1 VSLEGQSP
9 SRTELLSLIGDLVN
23 GTLDPAGVVRLENL
37 LMTSPEARKVYRRY
51 MNLHAAMGWIALTSR
66 GMTLRRDLQQ
76 LFSDELT
83 ESEEQTSLLAES
95 IEAGAES
102 LADAM
107 ILPAIKDEIE
117 EERSPGES
125 SPIGDVSRRHSVRAP
140 AWRRA
145 AIIVL
150 PLMLALGVLYLMR
163 GAHTHPATLGAS
175 VDASWGAPYEALASG
190 QPMPSGP
197 IHLLSGLAEVR
208 FQNGVSVV
216 LQGPAQFE
224 VRTGSL
230 GELTAGKLTAM
241 VPKGGEGFAVQT
253 PSARIVDLGTEF
265 GVDVNADQ
273 QTHAEVFRGHVR
285 AEVSPATSDAP
296 LSKTLEVNQAVLI
309 ARGAKSIQ
317 LTAPTPLA
325 FVRIAEL
332 QNQAQSR
339 PSAAERWLVCSDSL
353 RHDPGIVA
361 YYTFDNAREVPDRL
375 LNRAAATAG
384 RFDGQLGDDQT
395 GHDPHWS
402 TGRWSG
408 KGALDF
414 DASRRTCV
422 SLPPIP
428 MFVDSPT
435 ITVAAWVLP
444 KDPSRTMHILDE
456 AREAQK
462 RLDFVWLGAHAAVQ
476 TYGIYFDRGGGYRNA
491 FRILPQERR
500 WTFLV
505 VTADAEGMMRF
516 YVDGQERAAISGPLR
531 KGSPS
536 PLVIGRPAWE
546 RAGIGSQVLD
556 GSMDEF
562 ALFNRVLSAEEIQAV
577 YNAGKPE
584 AEKSAGPK

>member
-23 GTLDPAGVVRLENL
+23 GTLDPGGVARLENL

-51 MNLHAAMGWIALTSR
+51 MNLHAAMGWIAVTSR
-66 GMTLRRDLQQ
+66 GMTLRRDLQR
-76 LFSDELT
+76 LFSSEPT
-83 ESEEQTSLLAES
+83 ESDEQTSLLADS

-125 SPIGDVSRRHSVRAP
+125 SPIGDVSRRHSVRAQ
-140 AWRRA
+140 AWRWA

-175 VDASWGAPYEALASG
+175 LDASWGAPYETLASG

-230 GELTAGKLTAM
+230 GELTAGKLTAI
-241 VPKGGEGFAVQT
+241 VPEDGEGFAVQT

-296 LSKTLEVNQAVLI
+296 LSKTLEVNEAVSI

-317 LTAPTPLA
+317 FTTPTPLA

-332 QNQAQSR
+332 QQRAQHDD
-339 PSAAERWLVCSDSL
+339 SASERWLVCSDAL
-353 RHDPGIVA
+353 RRDPGIVA
-361 YYTFDNAREVPDRL
+361 YYTFDNVNEVPDRL

-384 RFDGQLGDDQT
+384 RFDGRLGDDQT

-402 TGRWSG
+402 TGRWAG

-414 DASRRTCV
+414 DATRRACV
-422 SLPPIP
+422 TLPPIP
-428 MFVDSPT
+428 AFVNSPT
-435 ITVAAWVLP
+435 ISVAAWIKP
-444 KDPSRTMHILDE
+444 KDSSRTMHILDE
-456 AREAQK
+456 ARGTLQ
-462 RLDFVWLGAHAAVQ
+462 RLDLVWVGLHAAFPS
-476 TYGIYFDRGGGYRNA
+476 YGIYFDRGGGQRNA
-491 FRILPQERR
+491 PGILPQQSR

-505 VTADAEGMMRF
+505 VTADADGMMRF
-516 YVDGQERAAISGPLR
+516 YVDGQERAAMAGPLR
-531 KGSPS
+531 RGSPS
-536 PLVIGRPAWE
+536 DLVIGRPAFDLP
-546 RAGIGSQVLD
+546 AIGSQLLD
-556 GSMDEF
+556 GSIDEF

-584 AEKSAGPK
+584 GAQAVRSK